1 MLTFLSYIFGIAGVV
16 ANFTVYRQKNR
27 KSLLCKKLFSDIMW
41 CIHYSLIFA
50 VNGAIT
56 CGISICREIV
66 FLNKEHR
73 WAKHKIWLA
82 VFIALNTVIS
92 VFTWKGVYSILPGCS
107 AIVSI
112 IVFWIGKPNL
122 TRYVQLPIS
131 VAFLIY
137 NTIVGSYFGIVNEL
151 LSLISIFTFFKKVFK

>member
-1 MLTFLSYIFGIAGVV
+1 MLIFLSYTFGVAGVI
-16 ANFTVYRQKNR
+16 ANFMIYRQKDR
-27 KSLLCKKLFSDIMW
+27 KSLLYKKLFSDIIW
-41 CIHYSLIFA
+41 CLHYSLIFA
-50 VNGAIT
+50 VSGAIT

-82 VFIALNTVIS
+82 IFIALNAVALF
-92 VFTWKGVYSILPGCS
+92 FTWKGVYSILPGCS

-122 TRYVQLPIS
+122 TRCVQIPIS

-137 NTIVGSYFGIVNEL
+137 NIMVGSYFGIINEL
-151 LSLISIFTFFKKVFK
+151 LSLISIFTFFKNFM